1 MSRVLFVQATDPAAY
16 PPLIHAG
23 RLMVERGHR
32 VRFLS
37 SPIAGRAMRMPV
49 LPGLEVEAL
58 PERPTHVMSPANYAR
73 YLAATLRAVRAFR
86 PDIVYAS
93 DPFGALPG
101 LLAARMASAPLVYHE
116 HDSPD
121 SERSLHRAVRLAR
134 RAALRRARLVV
145 FPNEGRARE
154 VAADVPFATGRLR
167 IVWNLP
173 RRSEVPQPLTRA
185 PRPLVLYYH
194 GSITRDRLPV
204 TVLDAVL
211 RFDGNVRLDVAGY
224 ETAGGVGHLAA
235 LRVRADAA
243 GLPCAL
249 RVNGEVPERADLARL
264 MSEAH
269 IGLALMPTS
278 GGDINMRHM
287 TGASNK
293 AFDYLSG
300 ELALLVSDLPD
311 WRAMFVAPGLARACD
326 PASVDSIAAAI
337 RWFIEHPDE
346 TGAMGERGR
355 LRMLDAWNYDTAFAP
370 VLAELGLDQ

>member
-1 MSRVLFVQATDPAAY
+1 MSRILFVQATDPAAY

-23 RLMVERGHR
+23 SLMAERGHR

-37 SPIAGRAMRMPV
+37 SPIRGRAMRMPNV
-49 LPGLEVEAL
+49 SGLEVDSL
-58 PERPTHVMSPANYAR
+58 PERPTHVMSPTSYAR
-73 YLAATLRAVRAFR
+73 YLAAAMRAARAFR

-93 DPFGALPG
+93 DPLGALPG
-101 LLAARMASAPLVYHE
+101 LVVARMAAAPLVYHE
-116 HDSPD
+116 HDSPG
-121 SERSLHRAVRLAR
+121 SERRLHGAVRLAR

-154 VAADVPFATGRLR
+154 VAVEVPFGTGRLR

-173 RRSEVPQPLTRA
+173 RRSEVSPPAAR
-185 PRPLVLYYH
+185 RKGPLVLYYH
-194 GSITRDRLPV
+194 GSITPDRLPV

-211 RFDGNVRLDVAGY
+211 RFGGDVRLDVAGY
-224 ETAGGVGHLAA
+224 ETAGGIGHLAA
-235 LRVRADAA
+235 LRVRAEAA
-243 GLPCAL
+243 GFPCAL
-249 RVNGEVPERADLARL
+249 RVHGEVPERADLARL
-264 MSEAH
+264 MSETQV
-269 IGLALMPTS
+269 GLALMPTAS
-278 GGDINMRHM
+278 GDINMRHM

-300 ELALLVSDLPD
+300 GLALLVSDLSD
-311 WRAMFVAPGLARACD
+311 WRSMFVAPGLARACD

-346 TGAMGERGR
+346 TNAMGERGR

-370 VLAELGLDQ
+370 VLAELGLDR